1 MRRQSKMAK
10 RKANFT
16 MSPVKKTKYITEE
29 IELSKICEEKKS
41 VTVHG
46 VVTSLSPV
54 KESKTKVKYFR
65 GTIADQSKKVPVVSF
80 EPKLWKRLNQS
91 HENCSTVALVNCN
104 IQEARN
110 RSSGD
115 YEIVA
120 SSRTEVTES
129 ERQFEIA
136 SEEDEQTT
144 MDELCQL
151 APNSITSIVAKVK
164 TVEAPVRI
172 QCKSKAQQLAK
183 QDCFIG
189 DETGMC
195 RLVLWEENIGTVVEG
210 QTYKFKKML
219 VRQFSGINYLSK
231 TEESVIEHADDID
244 EVNCDFVQH
253 EDTTCTQKAVVGDII
268 SVLSCEEYPCCSEC
282 CSKMEPKGACG
293 TCTRCGTMVRL
304 SKCPTSTTARI
315 KIERDGGGY
324 EIVSVF
330 NNTIATIVGYADCES
345 SATTMEK
352 LLQTPRL
359 TFFINSKGTVSGVTQ
374 VEKATWRSSKE
385 AVKETLGVDN

>member
-1 MRRQSKMAK
+1 
-10 RKANFT
+10 
-16 MSPVKKTKYITEE
+16 MSPVKKSKCVTQE
-29 IELSKICEEKKS
+29 IELSQICEEKKS

-46 VVTSLSPV
+46 VITSLSPM

-65 GTIADQSKKVPVVSF
+65 GTIADQSMKVPVVSF

-91 HENCSTVALVNCN
+91 HENCSSVALVNCN

-110 RSSGD
+110 KTSGD

-129 ERQFEIA
+129 ERQFEIDA
-136 SEEDEQTT
+136 SEDEDQVTV
-144 MDELCQL
+144 DKLCQL
-151 APNSITSIVAKVK
+151 APNSITSIVAKVEN
-164 TVEAPVRI
+164 VEAPVSV
-172 QCKSKAQQLAK
+172 QSKTKLQQLVK
-183 QDCFIG
+183 QDCFIA

-195 RLVLWEENIGTVVEG
+195 RLVLWEENIGTVKKGE
-210 QTYKFKKML
+210 TYKFKKML
-219 VRQFSGINYLSK
+219 VRKFNGVNYLSK
-231 TEESVIEHADDID
+231 TEESAIEHADDIG
-244 EVNCDFVQH
+244 EVNTDFVQH
-253 EDTTCTQKAVVGDII
+253 EDTTCTQKAVVGEII
-268 SVLSCEEYPCCSEC
+268 SVLSCEEYLCCSEC
-282 CSKMEPKGACG
+282 NSKIEPKGACG
-293 TCTRCGTMVRL
+293 TCTRCCTMVRL

-345 SATTMEK
+345 SATTMER
-352 LLQTPRL
+352 LLQTPQL
-359 TFFINSKGTVSGVTQ
+359 TFFINSKGTISGVTQ
-374 VEKATWRSSKE
+374 VEKPTWRSSKK

>member
-1 MRRQSKMAK
+1 MAK
-10 RKANFT
+10 REVNFT
-16 MSPVKKTKYITEE
+16 MSPVKKLKCVTQE
-29 IELSKICEEKKS
+29 IELSQICEEKKS

-46 VVTSLSPV
+46 VITSLSPM

-91 HENCSTVALVNCN
+91 HENCSSVALVNCN

-110 RSSGD
+110 KTSGD

-129 ERQFEIA
+129 ERQFEIDA
-136 SEEDEQTT
+136 SEDEDQVTV
-144 MDELCQL
+144 DKLCQL
-151 APNSITSIVAKVK
+151 APNSITSIVAKVEN
-164 TVEAPVRI
+164 VEAPVSV
-172 QCKSKAQQLAK
+172 QSKTKLQQLVK
-183 QDCFIG
+183 QDCFIA

-195 RLVLWEENIGTVVEG
+195 RLVLWEENIGTVKKGE
-210 QTYKFKKML
+210 TYKFKKML
-219 VRQFSGINYLSK
+219 VRKFNGVNYLSK
-231 TEESVIEHADDID
+231 TEESAIEHADDIG
-244 EVNCDFVQH
+244 EVNTDFVQH
-253 EDTTCTQKAVVGDII
+253 EDTTCTQKAVVGEII
-268 SVLSCEEYPCCSEC
+268 SVLSCEEYLCCSEC
-282 CSKMEPKGACG
+282 NSKIEPKGACG
-293 TCTRCGTMVRL
+293 TCTRCYTMVRL

-330 NNTIATIVGYADCES
+330 NNTIATSVGYADCES
-345 SATTMEK
+345 SATTMER
-352 LLQTPRL
+352 LLQTPQL
-359 TFFINSKGTVSGVTQ
+359 TFFINSKGTISGVTQ
-374 VEKATWRSSKE
+374 VEKPTWRSSKK